1 MSPKLI
7 AIPGGTG
14 TIGQS
19 IVSALLEHP
28 EYTPIILSRAT
39 PSHPDG
45 TRASSSTALRNSK
58 TPIETRY
65 VNYASTGSL
74 TTALQG
80 INTVI
85 SALLIPGPESVPYHL
100 NLLQASITARVH
112 RFAPS
117 EWALPQDTHDQVD
130 LDAGKSIIWTEV
142 QKEVAEGKI
151 DAAAFPVGMFM
162 NYLAIGIR
170 DKDVEREALAGFA
183 EGPLMFH
190 LRDEPAWVEVPVMDD
205 DGGSGRRYPDLT
217 MTDIRDVG
225 RFVVAALGLEEWGGR
240 ELGIAGDTRNLR
252 EIVDILRR
260 VLGRANVKEVSRAEL
275 QRKLD
280 ALDQNEFL
288 KRMDIQY
295 TMLCG
300 NGGSVVKGTLN
311 ELCPEVKPTTIR
323 EFIEKYWG

>member
-19 IVSALLEHP
+19 IVSALQSHP
-28 EYTPIILSRAT
+28 EYKPIILSRAT
-39 PSHPDG
+39 SSHPDG
-45 TRASSSTALRNSK
+45 TTSSTTIRNSQA
-58 TPIETRY
+58 PIETRY

-74 TTALQG
+74 TTALHG

-117 EWALPQDTHDQVD
+117 EWALPQDTHDQID
-130 LDAGKSIIWTEV
+130 LDQGKSVIWTEV

-162 NYLAIGIR
+162 NYLGIGIR
-170 DKDVEREALAGFA
+170 DREVEEQALAGFG
-183 EGPLMFH
+183 EGELMFH
-190 LRDEPAWVEVPVMDD
+190 LRDEPAWVEVPVME
-205 DGGSGRRYPDLT
+205 DGRYPDLT

-260 VLGRANVKEVSRAEL
+260 VIGRANVKEVSRAEL

-280 ALDQNEFL
+280 GLDQSEFL
-288 KRMDIQY
+288 KRMDLQY

-323 EFIEKYWG
+323 QFMEKYWGD